1 MRAPHAARMSPTLLA
16 LLVAAGA
23 LGGFIA
29 GLVGVGGG
37 IIFTPVLLFTFRGLG
52 IEDPVLTPLT
62 LGSGLLCT
70 FAASASGAAAQAG
83 KDAIDWRTALT
94 AGGIAALAVV
104 LVTTFV
110 TTQPWYSK
118 RVFQTV
124 LGVVLLIVVARM
136 LTKKDKRGGSLSA
149 EGARRGW
156 PALAL
161 TGAAA
166 GTISSAAGVGGGVVL
181 VPAFNGL
188 VRLPLRLAAGT
199 STAAIVLITLVG
211 VATYLV
217 RGLGAPVPEGAL
229 GYVHVP
235 YAMALAL
242 PAMVTARLGV
252 SAAHRIHV
260 QWVRWAFAGFAAVV
274 AVRLLWN
281 ALG

>member
-1 MRAPHAARMSPTLLA
+1 MSLELLP

-70 FAASASGAAAQAG
+70 FAASASGAAAQAR
-83 KDAIDWRTALT
+83 KDAIEWRTALT
-94 AGGIAALAVV
+94 AGAFAALAVI
-104 LVTTFV
+104 LMTTFV
-110 TTQPWYSK
+110 TTQPWYSR
-118 RVFQTV
+118 RVFQLV
-124 LGVVLLIVVARM
+124 LSAMLLFVVVRM
-136 LTKKDKRGGSLSA
+136 LTKKDRQGDSLSA

-156 PALAL
+156 PALIA
-161 TGAAA
+161 TGAGAGTIAAAA
-166 GTISSAAGVGGGVVL
+166 GIGGGVVL
-181 VPAFNGL
+181 VPAFSGL
-188 VRLPLRLAAGT
+188 VRLPLKLAAGT

-211 VATYLV
+211 VGSYLV

-235 YAMALAL
+235 YALALAL
-242 PAMVTARLGV
+242 PAVVMARLGV
-252 SAAHRIHV
+252 SAAHRVHV
-260 QWVRWAFAGFAAVV
+260 KWVRWAFAAFAGTV
-274 AVRLLWN
+274 AIRLLWN

>member
-1 MRAPHAARMSPTLLA
+1 MSPELVA

-52 IEDPVLTPLT
+52 LEDPVLTPLT

-70 FAASASGAAAQAG
+70 FAASASGAVAQAR
-83 KDAIDWRTALT
+83 KDAVDWRTALT
-94 AGGIAALAVV
+94 AGAVAALAVI

-110 TTQPWYSK
+110 TTQPWYSR
-118 RVFQTV
+118 RVFQVV
-124 LGVVLLIVVARM
+124 LGLALTAVVVRM
-136 LTKKDKRGGSLSA
+136 LTKRDGQGNSLSS
-149 EGARRGW
+149 EGARRGVG
-156 PALAL
+156 ALAL

-166 GTISSAAGVGGGVVL
+166 GSIASAAGIGGGVVL

-188 VRLPLRLAAGT
+188 VRLPLKLAAGT
-199 STAAIVLITLVG
+199 STTSIAIITLVG
-211 VATYLV
+211 VLTYIA

-235 YAMALAL
+235 YALALAL
-242 PAMVTARLGV
+242 PAVVTARLGV

-260 QWVRWAFAGFAAVV
+260 KWVRWAFAGFAGIV

-281 ALG
+281 ALA